1 MYKLF
6 DYDVFSLIDESYD
19 EGDII
24 ETMSKLMSKSVGQR
38 FFIEHIDEKTNIP
51 ETTSIRNVRDY
62 YNYVLDYNDRLKN
75 MSCVE
80 LKESILERNKP
91 KTRKLS
97 K

>member
-1 MYKLF
+1 MYILY
-6 DYDVFSLIDESYD
+6 DYDVFSQIEKSMDEADIVEAMSVLIQKN
-19 EGDII
+19 I
-24 ETMSKLMSKSVGQR
+24 GQR
-38 FFIEHIDEKTNIP
+38 FLIEHIDEKTNIP